1 MVILNYIE
9 SQKKFSDCINPDT
22 GHQLRFDFYLPEENI
37 LIEYDGKQHF
47 CFVPEWTK
55 DKQNFIKRKKSKKQ
69 IFRNKK
75 NKINTNQVYYQGC
88 SQNIKKRNFRGV
100 INTPSFL
107 YFCV

>member
-55 DKQNFIKRKKSKKQ
+55 DKQNFIKRKKIDKV
-69 IFRNKK
+69 K
-75 NKINTNQVYYQGC
+75 NKYSEIQK
-88 SQNIKKRNFRGV
+88 IKLIRIKYTIKAVHKILKKEILGV
-100 INTPSFL
+100 S
-107 YFCV
+107 